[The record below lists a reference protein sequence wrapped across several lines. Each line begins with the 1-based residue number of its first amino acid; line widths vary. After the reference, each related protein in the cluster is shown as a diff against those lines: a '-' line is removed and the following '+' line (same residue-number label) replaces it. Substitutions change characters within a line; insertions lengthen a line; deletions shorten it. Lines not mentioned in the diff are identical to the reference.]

1 MLQFQYNDKDCCML
15 FTYDYKIENIS
26 KTYDKEKAI
35 MLTRRMLPEYVFD
48 ISQLENNPLTFPQ
61 VKTLIDGIT
70 IGGHKISDVEQVLN
84 IKNAWI
90 NLLDLIKE
98 NTFEPS
104 IETFN
109 QTNKIIAQNEAI
121 YAGKFRNGSVS
132 IAGTQKYKSPKFDEL
147 EHIFH
152 NEIHIILEGFS
163 PVEQAIRLFLWGCL
177 NQFYWDG
184 NKRTARIIANGILI
198 NEGIGILNIKTR
210 DILEFNTLMIDFYDT
225 QNASDIVQFLAKK
238 CITYLED

>member
-1 MLQFQYNDKDCCML
+1 ML
-15 FTYDYKIENIS
+15 FAYDYKIEDIS
-26 KTYDKEKAI
+26 KIRDKEKTI

-61 VKTLIDGIT
+61 VKTLLDGIT

-98 NTFEPS
+98 NSFEPS
-104 IETFN
+104 IEIFN

-132 IAGTQKYKSPKFDEL
+132 IAGTQKYKSPKCDEL
-147 EHIFH
+147 ETIFK
-152 NEIHIILEGFS
+152 NESHVILEGFS

-198 NEGIGILNIKTR
+198 NDGIGVLNIRAR
-210 DILEFNTLMIDFYDT
+210 DILVFNTLMVDFYDT
-225 QNASDIVQFLAKK
+225 QDANDIVQFLAEK